1 MQLTNDFIFSRFSL
15 HDNNIYLYLFST
27 HIFTPI
33 ISFYINKKTLAF
45 VECGV
50 YDNEDECVDYLKELN
65 EQFSD
70 EFNAD
75 DL

>member
-1 MQLTNDFIFSRFSL
+1 M
-15 HDNNIYLYLFST
+15 
-27 HIFTPI
+27 FTPI